1 MKRALGSGA
10 PRVVAPH
17 LVMNAT
23 AADVDDH
30 TQKLRD
36 LWSYL
41 RQHAPEL
48 EPYCSVRDTYTGC
61 LSKSVVGSKSYW

>member
-1 MKRALGSGA
+1 
-10 PRVVAPH
+10 
-17 LVMNAT
+17 MNAT